1 MHGLTSVCTNSCQ
14 RNDYEGHFHSKPLCE
29 WDEETSPFRFYNI
42 EVEATDYAGNIGQAT
57 ATAII
62 LEQGYK
68 DDFRRFGDEF
78 DSTTFFIDFTRVNP
92 PQNVIRTKE
101 LLWDTSLPISL
112 PSGSSTTPTSTT
124 MAETQILT
132 TASVSSTMEVAGFA
146 AAESEED
153 ILAIVETLEETIRE
167 TVAEGLGPQQ
177 NLSGVTIMSIGGQ
190 RMDQRVHTRHRHLEG
205 EGVPT
210 TSVEFIVTVLD
221 ECTGNCTNV
230 GSVILDQVKNQVT
243 TAVNMESFTQTLQ
256 KVAAENNV
264 ETLLDATIEAA
275 VVSDDVSTTTE
286 SQFNIALSSQVVL
299 NGMNMSS
306 LGEDTMNAL
315 LAALTGAL
323 ENIGCS
329 IISASSCTVN
339 LVSLNGQLL
348 GNSSSSRR
356 HLRLL
361 QTNSAAVFVYDV
373 LIEVSCDTP
382 CLDIEGIAD
391 SLNGA
396 VMSAIEAAIQSG
408 ELISSLQQV
417 AEIAHILDNVI
428 MAFDTSTSTL
438 GTTSPSIHF
447 FPDFEGKSV
456 TCLNTANPPTHM
468 IGDQKWF
475 HNSLEECCE
484 EHFPQVYHIC
494 AGSTVGFYPDW
505 SAGTA
510 IKCSNDDGS
519 IPIYME
525 RSSGTFQHETI
536 EDCCNHFYHWDMDG
550 CIVQSGGKLATLAQ
564 NEWYVNWEKSICQQN
579 CLKGTGETQYGA
591 AGVSEFCGEEGYSY
605 MYICTSF
612 LISTLLTISTVS

>member
-230 GSVILDQVKNQVT
+230 GSVILDQVKDQVT

-256 KVAAENNV
+256 KLAAENNV

-315 LAALTGAL
+315 LAALAGAL

-329 IISASSCTVN
+329 NVSASSCTIN
-339 LVSLNGQLL
+339 LVTSPNGQLL
-348 GNSSSSRR
+348 GNSSSSR
-356 HLRLL
+356 
-361 QTNSAAVFVYDV
+361 
-373 LIEVSCDTP
+373 
-382 CLDIEGIAD
+382 
-391 SLNGA
+391 
-396 VMSAIEAAIQSG
+396 
-408 ELISSLQQV
+408 
-417 AEIAHILDNVI
+417 
-428 MAFDTSTSTL
+428 
-438 GTTSPSIHF
+438 
-447 FPDFEGKSV
+447 
-456 TCLNTANPPTHM
+456 
-468 IGDQKWF
+468 
-475 HNSLEECCE
+475 
-484 EHFPQVYHIC
+484 
-494 AGSTVGFYPDW
+494 
-505 SAGTA
+505 
-510 IKCSNDDGS
+510 
-519 IPIYME
+519 
-525 RSSGTFQHETI
+525 
-536 EDCCNHFYHWDMDG
+536 
-550 CIVQSGGKLATLAQ
+550 
-564 NEWYVNWEKSICQQN
+564 
-579 CLKGTGETQYGA
+579 
-591 AGVSEFCGEEGYSY
+591 
-605 MYICTSF
+605 
-612 LISTLLTISTVS
+612 